1 MSKLV
6 KASEIKNVGA
16 RKFYRALIR
25 WFKEEKHEWG
35 KFDYRRYTSGTDWSY
50 CAVGGVAQSTDPRGE
65 IQNYFGTAKH
75 KVALGQIDI
84 VPIVAINDDCR
95 TKYEMLTRVGRHL
108 AAIPPVE
115 PTQGTLF

>member
-25 WFKEEKHEWG
+25 WFKEEKHAWG
-35 KFDYRRYTSGTDWSY
+35 KFGYRRYTSGTDWCY

-65 IQNYFGTAKH
+65 IQNYFRTAKH

-84 VPIVAINDDCR
+84 IPIITINDTSR
-95 TKYEMLTRVGRHL
+95 TKYEMLKRVGQYL
-108 AAIPPVE
+108 ASLSPVE

>member
-25 WFKEEKHEWG
+25 WFKEEKRAWG
-35 KFDYRRYTSGTDWSY
+35 KFRYKRYDSNTGYCY
-50 CAVGGVAQSTDPRGE
+50 CAVGGVAQSTNPNSV
-65 IQNYFGTAKH
+65 IHNYFGTAKH
-75 KVALGQIDI
+75 KVALGQIEI
-84 VPIVAINDDCR
+84 TPIIDINDECA
-95 TKYEMLTRVGRHL
+95 TKYEMLKRVGRHL
-108 AAIPPVE
+108 ASIPPVE